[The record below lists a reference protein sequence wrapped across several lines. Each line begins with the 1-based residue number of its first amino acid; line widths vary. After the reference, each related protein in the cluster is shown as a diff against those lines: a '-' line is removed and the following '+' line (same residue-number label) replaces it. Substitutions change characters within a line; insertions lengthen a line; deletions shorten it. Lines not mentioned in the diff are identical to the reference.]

1 MKILKGEKRTSMNL
15 FPINFFIK
23 IYFVTWIRIRM
34 RILNTYPDP
43 DPAIQMKTIIRNH
56 PDPNLA
62 TDSQLCTVQYKV
74 QPHGI
79 ILRNQ
84 AKII

>member
-1 MKILKGEKRTSMNL
+1 
-15 FPINFFIK
+15 
-23 IYFVTWIRIRM
+23 M

-43 DPAIQMKTIIRNH
+43 DPAIQLKTIILNH

-62 TDSQLCTVQYKV
+62 PDLQLCTVQYKV

-79 ILRNQ
+79 ALRNQ
-84 AKII
+84 AKIIIEEHL